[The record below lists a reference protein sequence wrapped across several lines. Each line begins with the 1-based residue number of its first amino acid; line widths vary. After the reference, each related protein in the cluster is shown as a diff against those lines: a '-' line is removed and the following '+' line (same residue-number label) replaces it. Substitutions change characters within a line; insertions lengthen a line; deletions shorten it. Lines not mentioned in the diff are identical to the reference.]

1 MKKFLTIILI
11 FLSVFACV
19 PPENPGAESSAGLL
33 SPEEIEE
40 RNQECDLYL
49 SFAHT
54 NYSNHEYEDALENFN
69 EVINFG
75 CSDRNAEDIFSW
87 MGRAYIEQG
96 KNDSASFIFK
106 KGMKYLDSNSEFL
119 EVYAWNEGKLNNV
132 ENQIYLLE
140 KQLAL
145 DEKNVSV
152 LEKLSD
158 IYSENGNYKEQLN
171 ILSLWLKI
179 SPENQKAIGEKK
191 VAYGELGLDE
201 STVDRERWE
210 QNPSNIQYGLEYVN
224 GLNDQGLEEDMVSVL
239 KELLTYDRGNKKVLK
254 LLGETYISLSRDNEA
269 LDTYTNLYNV
279 NKSDYTVSLEIAKIY
294 AVLEEYENAYNWV
307 EKAINISGGKGET
320 YFQRA
325 EVIFEL
331 AEFCSEEILSFE
343 DKIVFE
349 ISYNDYVTAVQKGY
363 KRAKARKDFVGEN
376 NITKS
381 SDWFMRPD
389 SERDFTPQSKCYK
402 WLNRSIKRK

>member
-1 MKKFLTIILI
+1 M

-19 PPENPGAESSAGLL
+19 PPEDPSAESSGSLL
-33 SPEEIEE
+33 SSEEVEE

-54 NYSNHEYEDALENFN
+54 NLSNREYEDAIENFN
-69 EVINFG
+69 EVINLG
-75 CSDRNAEDIFSW
+75 CSDRNSEDIFSW

-119 EVYAWNEGKLNNV
+119 EVYAWNEGKLNKV
-132 ENQIYLLE
+132 DNQIYLLE
-140 KQLAL
+140 KQLTL
-145 DEKNVSV
+145 DETNVNI

-158 IYSENGNYKEQLN
+158 IYSENGDFKEQLN

-179 SPENQKAIGEKK
+179 DPENQKATGEKK
-191 VAYGELGLDE
+191 VAYGELGMDE

-224 GLNDQGLEEDMVSVL
+224 GLMEQGQEEEMVSVL
-239 KELLTYDRGNKKVLK
+239 KELLTYDRINKRVLK
-254 LLGETYISLSRDNEA
+254 LLGETYISLSRDNDA

-279 NKSDYTVSLEIAKIY
+279 NKSDYTVPLEIAKIY
-294 AVLEEYENAYNWV
+294 AVLQEYEQAYNWV

-325 EVIFEL
+325 EVLFEL

-343 DKIVFE
+343 DKVVFE
-349 ISYNDYVTAVQKGY
+349 ISYNDYIIAVQKGY
-363 KRAKARKDFVGEN
+363 RRAKARRDFVGEN

-381 SDWFMRPD
+381 SDWFMRPE
-389 SERDFTPQSKCYK
+389 SEREFTPKSACYK
-402 WLNRSIKRK
+402 WVDRSIKRK